1 MSGLRHINQLIQN
14 LSSESVLQGPN
25 NNSPAPAPV
34 LTSEEQLEAD
44 KKAVLGAW
52 EAYINNPVIS
62 DEGEHGDES
71 RLDDFDIMCLWQV
84 HAASVFI
91 TFRFQ

>member
-1 MSGLRHINQLIQN
+1 M
-14 LSSESVLQGPN
+14 LQGPN

-62 DEGEHGDES
+62 DEGERGDES

-91 TFRFQ
+91 IFCFQ